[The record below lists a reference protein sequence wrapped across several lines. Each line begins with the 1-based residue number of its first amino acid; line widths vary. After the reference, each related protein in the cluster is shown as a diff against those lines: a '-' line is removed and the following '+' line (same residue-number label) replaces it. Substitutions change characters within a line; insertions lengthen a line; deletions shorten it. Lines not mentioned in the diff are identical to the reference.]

1 MDKKMRAARLH
12 QPGEPL
18 RIDRVDVPEIR
29 PHEVLVR
36 VEACGVI
43 PNMNNI
49 FGGKTWHPLPP
60 MPAIVGLD
68 AAGVIARVGESVTE
82 FAEGERVYVNPLLS
96 CGSCSYCRRGE
107 PTDCSYA
114 AFRGYFAFTEA
125 AVKLLKEYPY
135 GGFAEYTAAP
145 ARNLVKL
152 PEQVTFEQGA
162 RFGYLGTSYATLQLA
177 GTRTG
182 TWILINGV
190 TGTLGVGAVTWALA
204 MGATRILGIG
214 RNRDV
219 LARVGALAARRVFT
233 LALGD
238 EPIGDWVRG
247 HTDGLGV
254 DVFIDCTGRGSAI
267 STSVEAIGTLKR
279 SGVAVNVSA
288 LSEPLAIHP
297 ARFMDSRL
305 TYRGSNWFSVAQ
317 GEQIAELVRSGV
329 VDLGHIVPRV
339 YPLESVNDA
348 LAEVKQRPGGFVNI
362 VVAPWK

>member
-1 MDKKMRAARLH
+1 MRAARLH
-12 QPGEPL
+12 EPGKPL
-18 RIDRVDVPEIR
+18 QIDTVDVPRIR

-60 MPAIVGLD
+60 LPAIVGLD
-68 AAGVIARVGESVTE
+68 AAGVITQVGESVTE
-82 FAEGERVYVNPLLS
+82 FAEGDRVYINPLLS
-96 CGSCSYCRRGE
+96 CGSCSYCRGGE

-114 AFRGYFAFTEA
+114 AFRGYFAFTVA
-125 AVKLLKEYPY
+125 AVKLLRENPY

-145 ARNLVKL
+145 ARNLVRL
-152 PEQVTFEQGA
+152 PREVTFEQGA

-177 GTRTG
+177 GTRAG
-182 TWILINGV
+182 TWVLINGA
-190 TGTLGVGAVTWALA
+190 TGTLGVGAVLWALA
-204 MGATRILGIG
+204 MGATRILGLG

-219 LARVGALAARRVFT
+219 LTRLQALAPRRVFT

-238 EPIGDWVRG
+238 QAIGDWVRS

-254 DVFIDCTGRGSAI
+254 DAFMDCTGRGSAV
-267 STSVEAIGTLKR
+267 STSMDALGSLKR

-288 LSEPLAIHP
+288 LSEPLSIHP
-297 ARFMDSRL
+297 ARFMDPRL

-317 GEQIAELVRSGV
+317 GQQMAELARSGV
-329 VDLGHIVPRV
+329 VDLGLLEPRV
-339 YPLESVNDA
+339 FPLEGINDA
-348 LAEVKQRPGGFVNI
+348 LAEVRNRPGGFVNI
-362 VVAPWK
+362 VVAPGK